1 MPAVIVKFAAL
12 VSVVPKLVAVVLD
25 IVIVPEP
32 KSIVLE
38 FPVSLE
44 IDPTARL

>member
-12 VSVVPKLVAVVLD
+12 VSVVPKSVAVVPD

-32 KSIVLE
+32 KSTVLE
-38 FPVSLE
+38 LLPLLE
-44 IDPTARL
+44 IDPTVRL